1 MPAGVFAI
9 YERVEFFSELPIRRR
24 QKKFKNAL
32 DKRKRLL
39 YDFDPSLLKQ
49 RRSSLKIE
57 FNEPISVN
65 IGKLEELLRKGIG
78 ISRFR
83 RLKNFTKFAL
93 IKAERKEF
101 NSSLSIPA
109 K

>member
-1 MPAGVFAI
+1 MRGFTFQRAADEG
-9 YERVEFFSELPIRRR
+9 SEE
-24 QKKFKNAL
+24 KKFKNAL

-49 RRSSLKIE
+49 QRSSLKIR

-65 IGKLEELLRKGIG
+65 IGKLEELLRSIG

-93 IKAERKEF
+93 IEAERKEF

>member
-1 MPAGVFAI
+1 MRGFTFQRAADEG
-9 YERVEFFSELPIRRR
+9 SEE
-24 QKKFKNAL
+24 KKFKNAL

-49 RRSSLKIE
+49 QRSSLKIR

-65 IGKLEELLRKGIG
+65 IGKLEELLRSAG

>member
-1 MPAGVFAI
+1 MKAA
-9 YERVEFFSELPIRRR
+9 RK
-24 QKKFKNAL
+24 KKFKNAL

-49 RRSSLKIE
+49 QRSSLKIR

-65 IGKLEELLRKGIG
+65 IGKLEELLRSTG

>member
-1 MPAGVFAI
+1 MKAA
-9 YERVEFFSELPIRRR
+9 
-24 QKKFKNAL
+24 KKKVKNTL

-49 RRSSLKIE
+49 QRSSLKIR

-65 IGKLEELLRKGIG
+65 IGKLEELLRSTG